1 MVDTADEADCLALQI
16 SIASAHMRWALIH
29 RMPMQKLDHDLLR
42 GTTEIAA
49 GTCMN
54 YMQCRL
60 RCLLEEEY
68 SCLR

>member
-16 SIASAHMRWALIH
+16 SIALRWALIH
-29 RMPMQKLDHDLLR
+29 RTPMQKLDHDLLR

-60 RCLLEEEY
+60 RRLLEEEY